1 MDVGW
6 LAKIRMR
13 TRVRRMRRE
22 RGKRMRK
29 ERVRMSLVLVAL
41 EVTTTRVVRFDWRR
55 KGEFTVGGRE

>member
-6 LAKIRMR
+6 LAKMMMR

-29 ERVRMSLVLVAL
+29 GRVWISLVLVASGVTATR
-41 EVTTTRVVRFDWRR
+41 EVVFDWRR
-55 KGEFTVGGRE
+55 NGEFTVDGRE